1 MQRHFMTALLS
12 YRQPLALVR
21 SKCFHRWSTAS
32 IEWVAVEFIAIA
44 AYESGCVE
52 TSLCNPKCDLAPR
65 VPTFDQGMRFSDV
78 FTWEYERDH
87 RLDLPVIHQP
97 RYLGQGW
104 SDRQRRGDQLLAD
117 TVRLGEELGVGTS

>member
-1 MQRHFMTALLS
+1 MQRHFMTTILS

-21 SKCFHRWSTAS
+21 SEGIHRWSAAT

-44 AYESGCVE
+44 AYESGCAE
-52 TSLCNPKCDLAPR
+52 ASRCNPKSDLALR
-65 VPTFDQGMRFSDV
+65 MPTFDQGMRFSDV
-78 FTWEYERDH
+78 FTWENQRHY

-97 RYLGQGW
+97 RHLGQGW
-104 SDRQRRGDQLLAD
+104 PDGRRRGDQLLAD